1 MTIAL
6 KDSDSGTLE
15 WLEINQ
21 NDDREVDGWL
31 QVTRVAGYR
40 FLSLYITDSYEQ
52 CSVSIDLTKDE
63 AIALSKALTRMLAEA
78 D

>member
-1 MTIAL
+1 MTITL

-15 WLEINQ
+15 WLEIDQ
-21 NDDREVDGWL
+21 NDDKMVDGWL

-40 FLSLYITDSYEQ
+40 FVSLYITDSYEQ
-52 CSVSIDLTKDE
+52 CSVGIDLTKEE
-63 AIALSKALTRMLAEA
+63 AVVLSKALARMLAEA